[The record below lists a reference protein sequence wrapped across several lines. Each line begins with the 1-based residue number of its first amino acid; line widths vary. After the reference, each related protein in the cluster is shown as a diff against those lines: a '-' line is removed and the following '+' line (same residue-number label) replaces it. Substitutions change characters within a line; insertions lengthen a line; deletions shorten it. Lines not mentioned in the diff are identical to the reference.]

1 MSPLGESSPTPT
13 YFPSFSAA
21 VDVYGAG
28 VAAGAVAAPST
39 GGAGHVG
46 LDLHLLR
53 LALHPPRG
61 NLHLARSL
69 HLIHLLI
76 RHRTV
81 SNNNAVPESY
91 RLQSSAKRRGCLLSY
106 SQAEPGRELTQPNPC
121 LLAQPCTYAA
131 GACEDFP
138 SQSFEYAC

>member
-1 MSPLGESSPTPT
+1 MNRIEVQPRPNSNI

-21 VDVYGAG
+21 VDDYGAG
-28 VAAGAVAAPST
+28 AAAGAVAAPSS

-81 SNNNAVPESY
+81 SNITVIDN
-91 RLQSSAKRRGCLLSY
+91 
-106 SQAEPGRELTQPNPC
+106 
-121 LLAQPCTYAA
+121 
-131 GACEDFP
+131 
-138 SQSFEYAC
+138 

>member
-13 YFPSFSAA
+13 YFPSFSAV
-21 VDVYGAG
+21 VDDGAG
-28 VAAGAVAAPST
+28 VAAGAVAAPSS

-69 HLIHLLI
+69 HLIHILL

-81 SNNNAVPESY
+81 SNNAVSESY
-91 RLQSSAKRRGCLLSY
+91 K
-106 SQAEPGRELTQPNPC
+106 LTN
-121 LLAQPCTYAA
+121 
-131 GACEDFP
+131 
-138 SQSFEYAC
+138 